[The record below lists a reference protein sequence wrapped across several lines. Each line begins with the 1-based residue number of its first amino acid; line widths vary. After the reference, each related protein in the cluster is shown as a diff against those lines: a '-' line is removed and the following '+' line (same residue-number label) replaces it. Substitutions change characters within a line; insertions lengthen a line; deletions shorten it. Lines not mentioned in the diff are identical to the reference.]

1 MQQKECFK
9 ELDHLPQRQGYLCHY
24 SQISM
29 DCYVKNKIILFNDY
43 KWQNSDTRV
52 ESTRQHILEQVERE
66 FPESPRKTP
75 VDLGGSESW
84 QRCLPA
90 HHAGWPRGGDVV
102 EVFRYWHGGLGFLT
116 LTVSLNSEVLSYRFT
131 LNLYLACAGCALVQG
146 RLSFQEIS

>member
-1 MQQKECFK
+1 
-9 ELDHLPQRQGYLCHY
+9 
-24 SQISM
+24 M

-84 QRCLPA
+84 
-90 HHAGWPRGGDVV
+90 
-102 EVFRYWHGGLGFLT
+102 
-116 LTVSLNSEVLSYRFT
+116 
-131 LNLYLACAGCALVQG
+131 
-146 RLSFQEIS
+146 